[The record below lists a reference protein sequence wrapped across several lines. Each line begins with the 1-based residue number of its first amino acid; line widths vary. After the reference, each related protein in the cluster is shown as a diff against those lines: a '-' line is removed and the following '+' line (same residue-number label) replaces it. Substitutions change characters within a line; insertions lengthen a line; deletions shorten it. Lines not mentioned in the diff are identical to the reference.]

1 MKYSIAVAALVTLSL
16 ATFTEALPARRSVSG
31 PPLRPRDDF
40 RHAEILNFALTLE
53 HLESAFYQEALTRYS
68 SSDFAAA
75 GFPDWVRGRFEQ
87 IRDHEATHVTFLST
101 ALATAGAQAVKP
113 CEYNFPITDSVQ
125 SFVDLSAILENVGA
139 AAYTGSAHRIHDKN
153 YLTVAASI
161 LAVESRHAAWIDSA
175 PKKSN
180 AWNSAFE
187 TPLALGQVY
196 SLAVPFIKSC
206 PASNAASLPALTAY
220 PALTVTDAHPGKV
233 ATLVFTAPTAPT
245 ELFAAFISGAG
256 APVFV
261 PIQDGNTVTIP
272 SGLLGFVFCVVT
284 KDGGMVD
291 ESTTVAGPTI
301 LNFAFDSRGQVV

>member
-1 MKYSIAVAALVTLSL
+1 MKYSLAVAALVTLSF
-16 ATFTEALPARRSVSG
+16 AKFTEALPARRGVS
-31 PPLRPRDDF
+31 DT
-40 RHAEILNFALTLE
+40 EVLNFALTLE
-53 HLESAFYQEALTRYS
+53 HLESAFYQQALTRFS

-75 GFPDWVRGRFEQ
+75 GFSDWVRGRFEQ

-101 ALATAGAQAVKP
+101 ALNAAGAQAVEP
-113 CEYNFPITDSVQ
+113 CEYNFPITGVQ
-125 SFVDLSAILENVGA
+125 SFVDLSAVLEAVGA
-139 AAYTGSAHRIHDKN
+139 AAYTGGAHLIHNKN

-161 LAVESRHAAWIDSA
+161 LAVEGRHASWINSA
-175 PKKSN
+175 AKKNN

-187 TPLALGQVY
+187 TPLSLSEVY

-220 PALTVTDAHPGKV
+220 PALTVTDAHPGKA
-233 ATLVFTAPTAPT
+233 ATLTLPAPTTPIQ
-245 ELFAAFISGAG
+245 LFAAFISGAA

-284 KDGGMVD
+284 NDGGMVD
-291 ESTTVAGPTI
+291 DSTTVAGPAI
-301 LNFAFDSRGQVV
+301 LNFAFDSRGQLV